1 MILSTEGL
9 SQVTSHK
16 RPDATKSLG
25 LVTVEDKLDV
35 AFTLHRRFDKVQF
48 SPAQNSVSGLRD
60 CGEDYCIRAITH
72 HPYTRP
78 LYQLQE
84 VLRGC
89 KGR

>member
-48 SPAQNSVSGLRD
+48 RSKLSVWTEGLW
-60 CGEDYCIRAITH
+60 
-72 HPYTRP
+72 
-78 LYQLQE
+78 
-84 VLRGC
+84 
-89 KGR
+89 